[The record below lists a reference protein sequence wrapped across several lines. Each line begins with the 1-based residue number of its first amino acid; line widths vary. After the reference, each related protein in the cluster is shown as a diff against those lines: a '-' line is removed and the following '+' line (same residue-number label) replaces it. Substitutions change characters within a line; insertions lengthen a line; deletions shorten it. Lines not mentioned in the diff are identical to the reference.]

1 VRLFQN
7 FFSVSTAAASGL
19 ARCVSGLSDRLFDG
33 LFLWT
38 SADNGWHSNFTLIL
52 SSTAVHVIALRHS
65 NNNLV
70 QVGNIAMESVL
81 SNRFV
86 MKSKPLFLY

>member
-1 VRLFQN
+1 MRLFQN

-38 SADNGWHSNFTLIL
+38 SADNGWHSNFTLVL

-65 NNNLV
+65 NNNLI
-70 QVGNIAMESVL
+70 QVVMLCNESIAHLLNSYL
-81 SNRFV
+81 
-86 MKSKPLFLY
+86 